1 MLGSCVKARLKAS
14 KAFLHSFH
22 SFLTTLFFLFFSPSF
37 LFISI
42 RGVHGVRLSR
52 LSIQLFYTKH

>member
-22 SFLTTLFFLFFSPSF
+22 SFLTTLFFFFFFFFLLFF
-37 LFISI
+37 
-42 RGVHGVRLSR
+42 LSAYAV
-52 LSIQLFYTKH
+52 FMAFGYPD